1 MNLFRKETF
10 SIRKFK
16 VGIFSTLIATVA
28 FLSSPITH
36 IAQADE
42 INSQPVNDVQ
52 KLQETTSNGQL
63 DNNRELNN
71 NQETLSEVGVSDVS
85 NQANSNND
93 SVNTN
98 NQQTQIET
106 IETTDNTVIQETQSP
121 NNELNTTIES
131 KTPIDNNTTVNHVKP
146 ASEHMSVKPKQQAEG
161 KIQYMNAVIEPATKP
176 KKRQRRDVN
185 NTPTV
190 AGGTGPQNGNGTPQ
204 STNGEYSRD
213 DATIDPNINNTGNNT
228 LNYRFTFEDVGV
240 KPSDNRNNPQ
250 VIVLNSLP
258 GFNLINGGKVGVLN
272 AVLERT
278 QVFHPGD
285 RNNKQAQGTVLALG
299 RVEGNDPNNHGD
311 FNGIEKDV
319 TVNPNSEIIFDFNT
333 MAAGNGKGGTNLV
346 IKDANTD
353 TVIGNGDIQA
363 GDMLRLFKV
372 PDNVSNIKIQL
383 IPNNDIMGNVRR
395 LEKNQDGYR
404 YYDFIDNV
412 GIRSGSHLYISGR
425 NKENNVKN
433 NTNFTVTT
441 QITNNGKSGASMLPG
456 AFEYSMQLP
465 EGIEYVPNSI
475 TTSFPDGNG
484 PNDVMNRL
492 TENYDQGTRTLTF
505 TSNGITSATP
515 TQGEPTSLLAN
526 KTLNVTFNL
535 RVNNVANPKEVT
547 FSDAIKSKTYTQTYL
562 NGEPPQS
569 IVNGVPYQVNIVM
582 NKDDLQAQYNW
593 GVVPSDYTY
602 ASYQEYNRLKQ
613 QAQTILNEDRNHVP
627 LNQQVSQA
635 TTDQLLQQMQHTLIS
650 RVDAARELGQKADD
664 RSDEVD
670 NIKDLTDDENDAYR
684 GQITNLKNE
693 ALNHIDD
700 QTTDDGV
707 TREKEAG
714 INKIEQVNIVPVI
727 KPNARQTINEKA
739 NEQKQKIQQ
748 DRIATQEEKE
758 AANAQVDNHVTTAL
772 NNINQAHTNNAVNEA
787 KNNGVSDINSD
798 VPENTYRANAITAIN
813 RAAAKQ
819 REQIDENHEATQ
831 EERNTALN
839 ELNQASEQAIQN
851 INQGIS
857 NSDVD
862 HAKDR
867 GLDAILDIS
876 PIPVVKQAAR
886 EAIANNAQQ
895 KIADINANHEAT
907 LEEREAAIQ
916 LVNQTVTT
924 ANDNILKANT
934 NNDVDMV
941 KNNALNQ
948 IQAITPATIVKS
960 NAKNELSQKA
970 QEQHNIIFNNNEA
983 TVEEQQ
989 AAQLILD
996 QALNTAIQN
1005 IDNADTNQQVADAKN
1020 NGLHEIGNVQPSTQ
1034 VKTDARNAVT
1044 NKANEAITNINA
1056 TPGATREE
1064 KQEAVGRVNQLLNRA
1079 INDINTV
1086 NTTPMVEEIKN
1097 TALNDIGNVQPNVTK
1112 KQEAIGIL
1120 NNNATAKKQNINQTP
1135 DATTEEKEAAI
1146 TQVNQALNQAIEQVN
1161 QADTNAQVDQAQ
1173 QNGDHNINQIQAHV
1187 VKKPEAI
1194 NDINQQYNNKLAQIN
1209 QTPDATIEEKNVAL
1223 QKLEQIFNQ
1232 ANEAI
1237 NQAQTNQDVED
1248 RRQQAIE
1255 QINMT
1260 LPETLVKNNARK
1272 NIEAE
1277 ANQRDNVIN
1286 SNGESTLEEKDA
1298 AKQLV
1303 SQAKNQALQ
1312 NIDQA
1317 QTNQDVNNAVTNG
1330 NQEIQQIVPET
1341 IVKINARQLLL
1352 NAINNK
1358 KQEALENKEATQ
1370 DEKDA
1375 FINNLNN
1382 ILNDLNQ
1389 QITNDNTNQE
1399 VANTKDNGLEK
1410 INQTV
1415 FKPTVKQNAR
1425 DALHQLVEHQ
1435 QEIINQAKDATDE
1448 EKNNA
1453 LDRLQNANNQL
1464 LADINSSD
1472 TNAQVNQIQSKS
1484 DDIIPNILPYIV
1496 VKENARSMINQT
1508 ADNQDKV
1515 INGVKDATV
1524 EEKDAAINDVNT
1536 VVNKAKNDI
1545 NRFTDD
1551 TEVEN
1556 TKNKAINDIKQILP
1570 STKVKRDARDALNQ
1584 TTETKMNALSLTP
1597 DATNEEINIAKALVE
1612 KLLNQAL
1619 AQINQDKT
1627 TNQVNLTEQ
1636 QGVQSINDVQVNVV
1650 KKNDARAAIT
1660 NAEAIKNQL
1669 FNNNGEAT
1677 TEEKDDAI
1685 QQLKTILQ
1693 NALNALQSDQTNQQV
1708 DQTETQSIEDINN
1721 VKLNIVKKP
1730 EAINEID
1737 QAFTKQ
1743 DQVIKLTNEATTEE
1757 KELALQQLNQAVNQY
1772 TKEVSSAQT
1781 NQNVA
1786 DVLSKA
1792 LKDIE
1797 QIMPNIEVKPAAV
1810 KVLKELSSQI
1820 KTHINDTNEATQEEK
1835 NDAINQLE
1843 EALKNSIDTVDQ
1855 SLTNAEVAKAKIEW
1869 EILIKS
1875 IKPIVK
1881 VKPEANEALT
1891 SIAQRVIQDFD
1902 RITEATQEEKDEA
1915 IAKVHKEL
1923 EIAKILVM
1931 KALTNEEVAQIKLK
1945 EVQLIEHIQ
1954 PVIEV
1959 KPSAKD
1965 DINLVANE
1973 VKDKI
1978 NQLKNVNPKAVKNA
1992 LNRVEDILNEANALI
2007 KDAKTND
2014 EVAQIVKETIEKLKA
2029 IQLPIAEPEVEVT
2042 LEKEIEPVVFCN
2054 TRDNKFF
2061 VEKEVKNTC
2070 NFKEESVQELPNT
2083 GITNYQH
2090 PIVPIMFTFGI
2101 SIFVSSLKRRKK
2113 VS

>member
-670 NIKDLTDDENDAYR
+670 NVKDLTDDENDAYR

-960 NAKNELSQKA
+960 NAKNALNQKA

-1772 TKEVSSAQT
+1772 IKEVSSAQT

-1820 KTHINDTNEATQEEK
+1820 KTHINDTNEATQVEK

>member
-670 NIKDLTDDENDAYR
+670 NVKDLTDDENDAYR

-839 ELNQASEQAIQN
+839 ELNQASEQAIRN

-960 NAKNELSQKA
+960 NAKNALNQKA

>member
-670 NIKDLTDDENDAYR
+670 NVKDLTDDENDAYR

-693 ALNHIDD
+693 ALNHIDV

-960 NAKNELSQKA
+960 NAKNALNQKA

-1772 TKEVSSAQT
+1772 IKEVSSAQT

>member
-28 FLSSPITH
+28 FLSSTH
-36 IAQADE
+36 THLAQADE
-42 INSQPVNDVQ
+42 TNSQPVDDVQ
-52 KLQETTSNGQL
+52 KLQEITSNGQL
-63 DNNRELNN
+63 DNKEELQN
-71 NQETLSEVGVSDVS
+71 NQETISEAGVSDVS
-85 NQANSNND
+85 NQVNPNND

-98 NQQTQIET
+98 NQQTQIDINE
-106 IETTDNTVIQETQSP
+106 NTNSSIIKETQSS
-121 NNELNTTIES
+121 NNESTTMIEGAS
-131 KTPIDNNTTVNHVKP
+131 PIKTDDTVNHVKP
-146 ASEHMSVKPKQQAEG
+146 VSEQMSVKPKQQAEE
-161 KIQYMNAVIEPATKP
+161 KIQNMNAVMEPATKP
-176 KKRQRRDVN
+176 KKRHRRDVS

-190 AGGTGPQNGNGTPQ
+190 AGGTGPQNGTPQ
-204 STNGEYSRD
+204 NTNGEFSID

-240 KPSDNRNNPQ
+240 KPSENRNNPQ

-258 GFNLINGGKVGVLN
+258 GFNLIDGGKVGVLN

-311 FNGIEKDV
+311 FNGIEKEV

-346 IKDANTD
+346 IKDANTN

-441 QITNNGKSGASMLPG
+441 QVTNNGKSGASMLPG

-484 PNDVMNRL
+484 PNDVMNPL

-535 RVNNVANPKEVT
+535 RVNNVANPKQVT

-569 IVNGVPYQVNIVM
+569 TVNGVPYQVNIVM

-613 QAQTILNEDRNHVP
+613 QALTILNEDRNHVP

-635 TTDQLLQQMQHTLIS
+635 TIDNLLHQMQHTLIS

-670 NIKDLTDDENDAYR
+670 TVNDLTDDENDAYR
-684 GQITNLKNE
+684 GQITNLKND

-700 QTTDDGV
+700 QITDDGV

-714 INKIEQVNIVPVI
+714 INKINQVNIVPVI
-727 KPNARQTINEKA
+727 KPNARQAINDKA
-739 NEQKQKIQQ
+739 NEQRQRIQQ
-748 DRIATQEEKE
+748 DPVATKEEKE
-758 AANAQVDNHVTTAL
+758 AANAQVDNHVATAM
-772 NNINQAHTNNAVNEA
+772 NNINQAHTNDAVNDA
-787 KNNGVSDINSD
+787 KNNGINEINSD
-798 VPENTYRANAITAIN
+798 VPANTYRANAIAAIN
-813 RAAAKQ
+813 QAVVKQ
-819 REQIDENHEATQ
+819 REQINQNQEATQ
-831 EERNTALN
+831 EERDNALN

-851 INQGIS
+851 IKQGIS

-862 HAKDR
+862 DAKNK
-867 GLDAILDIS
+867 GIDAILDIA
-876 PIPVVKQAAR
+876 PVTIVKQAAR

-895 KIADINANHEAT
+895 KIADINTNHEAT

-916 LVNQTVTT
+916 LVNQAVTS

-934 NNDVDMV
+934 NNDVDVV

-948 IQAITPATIVKS
+948 IQAITPATIVKT
-960 NAKNELSQKA
+960 NAKNALNQKA
-970 QEQHNIIFNNNEA
+970 QEQHNIIFSNNEA

-996 QALNTAIQN
+996 QTLNTAIKN
-1005 IDNADTNQQVADAKN
+1005 IDNADTNQQVTDAKN
-1020 NGLHEIGNVQPSTQ
+1020 NGLQEIGNVQPSTQ

-1064 KQEAVGRVNQLLNRA
+1064 KQEAVDRVNNLLNRA
-1079 INDINTV
+1079 LNDINTV
-1086 NTTPMVEEIKN
+1086 NTTPMVEAIKN

-1120 NNNATAKKQNINQTP
+1120 NNNAATKKQNINQTP

-1146 TQVNQALNQAIEQVN
+1146 TEVNQALNQAIEQVN

-1173 QNGDHNINQIQAHV
+1173 QNGDHNINQIQTHV
-1187 VKKPEAI
+1187 VKKPDALNI
-1194 NDINQQYNNKLAQIN
+1194 VTQQYNNKLAQIN
-1209 QTPDATIEEKNVAL
+1209 QTPDATIEEKNTAIQQLNQNKQQAL
-1223 QKLEQIFNQ
+1223 
-1232 ANEAI
+1232 EAL
-1237 NQAQTNQDVED
+1237 NRAQTNQE
-1248 RRQQAIE
+1248 
-1255 QINMT
+1255 
-1260 LPETLVKNNARK
+1260 
-1272 NIEAE
+1272 
-1277 ANQRDNVIN
+1277 
-1286 SNGESTLEEKDA
+1286 
-1298 AKQLV
+1298 
-1303 SQAKNQALQ
+1303 
-1312 NIDQA
+1312 
-1317 QTNQDVNNAVTNG
+1317 VNNAVANG

-1341 IVKINARQLLL
+1341 IVKTTARQTLL

-1358 KQEALENKEATQ
+1358 KQEAIDNKEATQ
-1370 DEKDA
+1370 DEKDM

-1382 ILNDLNQ
+1382 ELNDLNK
-1389 QITNDNTNQE
+1389 QITADNTNQE
-1399 VANTKDNGLEK
+1399 VATTKDNGLEN
-1410 INQTV
+1410 INQIV

-1425 DALHQLVEHQ
+1425 DAIQKLVDHQ
-1435 QEIINQAKDATDE
+1435 QDLINQANDATNE
-1448 EKNNA
+1448 EKNSA
-1453 LDRLQNANNQL
+1453 LDRLQNAANQL
-1464 LADINSSD
+1464 LTDINNAT
-1472 TNAQVNQIQSKS
+1472 TNAQVNQIQTKS
-1484 DDIIPNILPYIV
+1484 DALISNILPHIV
-1496 VKENARSMINQT
+1496 VKENARTMINQT
-1508 ADNQDKV
+1508 VGNQDKI
-1515 INGVKDATV
+1515 INGVEDATV
-1524 EEKDAAINDVNT
+1524 EEKDTATNDVNI
-1536 VVNKAKNDI
+1536 VANKAKNDI
-1545 NRFTDD
+1545 NRLTDD

-1556 TKNKAINDIKQILP
+1556 TKNKAINDIEQILP
-1570 STKVKRDARDALNQ
+1570 STKVKTDARDSLNQ
-1584 TTETKMNALSLTP
+1584 TSELKLNDLSLTP
-1597 DATNEEINIAKALVE
+1597 DATNEEINVAKALVE

-1619 AQINQDKT
+1619 TQINQDKT

-1636 QGVQSINDVQVNVV
+1636 QGVKAINDVQVNVV
-1650 KKNDARAAIT
+1650 KKNEARTAIT
-1660 NAEAIKNQL
+1660 NVEDNKSQL
-1669 FNNNGEAT
+1669 FNNNDEAT
-1677 TEEKDDAI
+1677 TEEKDEAI

-1693 NALNALQSDQTNQQV
+1693 NALKALQSDQTNQQV
-1708 DQTETQSIEDINN
+1708 DQTENQSIEDINN

-1730 EAINEID
+1730 AAINAID
-1737 QAFTKQ
+1737 QASTKQ
-1743 DQVIKLTNEATTEE
+1743 DQEINLTNEATTEE
-1757 KELALQQLNQAVNQY
+1757 KEIALQQLKAAVNQY
-1772 TKEVSSAQT
+1772 TNEVSSAHT

-1792 LKDIE
+1792 LKEIE
-1797 QIMPNIEVKPAAV
+1797 QIMPNIEVKPAAIEA
-1810 KVLKELSSQI
+1810 LKQLSSQI
-1820 KTHINDTNEATQEEK
+1820 KTQINETNEATLEEK
-1835 NDAINQLE
+1835 DEAINQLE

-1855 SLTNAEVAKAKIEW
+1855 SLTNAEVAKAKLEW
-1869 EILIKS
+1869 ETLIKS
-1875 IKPIVK
+1875 IKPLIK

-1891 SIAQRVIQDFD
+1891 SIAQQVIQDFE
-1902 RITEATQEEKDEA
+1902 RISEATQEEKDQA

-1923 EIAKILVM
+1923 EIAKILVL
-1931 KALTNEEVAQIKLK
+1931 KALTNEEVAQVKLK

-1959 KPSAKD
+1959 KPTAKD

-1973 VKDKI
+1973 IKEKI
-1978 NQLKNVNPKAVKNA
+1978 NQLKNVNPIAIKNA
-1992 LNRVEDILNEANALI
+1992 LDRIENILNEANMLI
-2007 KDAKTND
+2007 KDAKTNA

-2029 IQLPIAEPEVEVT
+2029 IQLPTEEMQVEKTIEKAKEPVLVCVT
-2042 LEKEIEPVVFCN
+2042 SDNTIVIEKEIKDSCIL
-2054 TRDNKFF
+2054 
-2061 VEKEVKNTC
+2061 
-2070 NFKEESVQELPNT
+2070 KEEATQMLPNS
-2083 GITNYQH
+2083 GVTNYQH

-2101 SIFVSSLKRRKK
+2101 AIFASSLKRRKK
-2113 VS
+2113 DN

>member
-28 FLSSPITH
+28 FWSSTH
-36 IAQADE
+36 THLAQADE
-42 INSQPVNDVQ
+42 TNSQPVDDVQ
-52 KLQETTSNGQL
+52 KLQEITSNGQL
-63 DNNRELNN
+63 DNKEELKN
-71 NQETLSEVGVSDVS
+71 NQETISETGVSDVS
-85 NQANSNND
+85 NQVNPNND

-98 NQQTQIET
+98 NQQTQIDINE
-106 IETTDNTVIQETQSP
+106 NTNSSIIKETQSS
-121 NNELNTTIES
+121 NNESTTMIEGAS
-131 KTPIDNNTTVNHVKP
+131 PIKTDDTVNHVKP
-146 ASEHMSVKPKQQAEG
+146 VSEQMSVKPKQQAEE
-161 KIQYMNAVIEPATKP
+161 KIQNMNAVMEPATKP
-176 KKRQRRDVN
+176 KKRHRRDVS

-190 AGGTGPQNGNGTPQ
+190 AGGTGPQNGTPQ
-204 STNGEYSRD
+204 NTNGEFSID
-213 DATIDPNINNTGNNT
+213 DATIDPNINNIGNNT

-240 KPSDNRNNPQ
+240 KPSENRNNPQ

-258 GFNLINGGKVGVLN
+258 GFNLIDGGKVGVLN

-311 FNGIEKDV
+311 FNGIEKEV

-346 IKDANTD
+346 IKDANTN

-441 QITNNGKSGASMLPG
+441 QVTNNGKSGASMLPG

-484 PNDVMNRL
+484 PNDVMNPL

-535 RVNNVANPKEVT
+535 RVKNVANPKQVT

-569 IVNGVPYQVNIVM
+569 TVNGVPYQVNIVM

-613 QAQTILNEDRNHVP
+613 QALTILNEDRNHVP

-635 TTDQLLQQMQHTLIS
+635 TIDNLLHQMQHTLIS

-670 NIKDLTDDENDAYR
+670 TVNDLTDDENDAYR
-684 GQITNLKNE
+684 GQITNLKND

-714 INKIEQVNIVPVI
+714 INKINQVNIVPVI
-727 KPNARQTINEKA
+727 KPNARQAINDKA
-739 NEQKQKIQQ
+739 NEQRQRIQQ
-748 DRIATQEEKE
+748 DPVATKEEKE
-758 AANAQVDNHVTTAL
+758 AANAQVDNHVATAM
-772 NNINQAHTNNAVNEA
+772 NNINQAHTNDAVNDA
-787 KNNGVSDINSD
+787 KNNGMNEINSD
-798 VPENTYRANAITAIN
+798 VPANTYRANAIAAIN
-813 RAAAKQ
+813 QAVVKQ
-819 REQIDENHEATQ
+819 REQINQNQEATQ
-831 EERNTALN
+831 EERDNALN

-851 INQGIS
+851 IKQGIS

-862 HAKDR
+862 DAKNK
-867 GLDAILDIS
+867 GIDAILDIA
-876 PIPVVKQAAR
+876 PVTIVKQAAR

-895 KIADINANHEAT
+895 KIADINTNHEAT

-916 LVNQTVTT
+916 LVNQAVTS

-934 NNDVDMV
+934 NNDVDVV

-948 IQAITPATIVKS
+948 IQAITPATIVKT
-960 NAKNELSQKA
+960 NAKNALNQKA
-970 QEQHNIIFNNNEA
+970 QEQHNIIFSNNEA

-996 QALNTAIQN
+996 QALNTAIKN
-1005 IDNADTNQQVADAKN
+1005 IDNADTNQQVTDAKN
-1020 NGLHEIGNVQPSTQ
+1020 NGLQEIGNVQPSTQ

-1064 KQEAVGRVNQLLNRA
+1064 KQEAVDRVNNLLNRA
-1079 INDINTV
+1079 LNDINTV
-1086 NTTPMVEEIKN
+1086 NTTPMVEAIKN

-1120 NNNATAKKQNINQTP
+1120 NNNAATKKQNINQTP

-1146 TQVNQALNQAIEQVN
+1146 TEVNQALNQAIEQVN

-1173 QNGDHNINQIQAHV
+1173 QNGDHNINQIQTHV
-1187 VKKPEAI
+1187 VKKPEALNI
-1194 NDINQQYNNKLAQIN
+1194 VTQQYNNKLAQIN
-1209 QTPDATIEEKNVAL
+1209 QTPDATIEEKNTAIQQLNQNKQQALEALNQAQTNQEVDQVKDQAIQNIDAIQVNVVTKPDARQALIDAKTDQERVINSTQDATVEEKNAAL

-1232 ANEAI
+1232 ANASI
-1237 NQAQTNQDVED
+1237 NQAQTNQKVED
-1248 RRQQAIE
+1248 VRQQAID
-1255 QINMT
+1255 QINTT
-1260 LPETLVKNNARK
+1260 LPETIVKNNARN
-1272 NIEAE
+1272 NIETE
-1277 ANQRDNVIN
+1277 AKQRDNVIDN
-1286 SNGESTLEEKDA
+1286 NVESTVEEKDA

-1303 SQAKNQALQ
+1303 DQAKNQALQ
-1312 NIDQA
+1312 NIAQA
-1317 QTNQDVNNAVTNG
+1317 QTNQEVNNAVANG

-1341 IVKINARQLLL
+1341 IVKTTARQTLL

-1358 KQEALENKEATQ
+1358 KQEAIDNKEATQ
-1370 DEKDA
+1370 DEKDM

-1382 ILNDLNQ
+1382 ELNDLNK
-1389 QITNDNTNQE
+1389 QITADNTNQE
-1399 VANTKDNGLEK
+1399 VATTKDNGLEN
-1410 INQTV
+1410 INQIV

-1425 DALHQLVEHQ
+1425 DAIQKLVDHQ
-1435 QEIINQAKDATDE
+1435 QDLINQANDATNE
-1448 EKNNA
+1448 EKNSA
-1453 LDRLQNANNQL
+1453 LDRLQNAANQL
-1464 LADINSSD
+1464 LTDINNAT
-1472 TNAQVNQIQSKS
+1472 TNAQVNQIQTKS
-1484 DDIIPNILPYIV
+1484 DALIPNILPHIV
-1496 VKENARSMINQT
+1496 VKENARTMINQT
-1508 ADNQDKV
+1508 VGNQDKI
-1515 INGVKDATV
+1515 INGVEDATV
-1524 EEKDAAINDVNT
+1524 EEKDTATNDVNI
-1536 VVNKAKNDI
+1536 VANKAKNDI
-1545 NRFTDD
+1545 NRLTDD

-1556 TKNKAINDIKQILP
+1556 TKNKAINDIEQILP
-1570 STKVKRDARDALNQ
+1570 STKVKTDARDSLNQ
-1584 TTETKMNALSLTP
+1584 TSELKLNDLSLTP
-1597 DATNEEINIAKALVE
+1597 DATNEEINVAKALVE

-1619 AQINQDKT
+1619 TQINQDKT

-1636 QGVQSINDVQVNVV
+1636 QGVKAINDVQVNVV
-1650 KKNDARAAIT
+1650 KKNEARTAIT
-1660 NAEAIKNQL
+1660 NVEDNKSQL
-1669 FNNNGEAT
+1669 FNNN
-1677 TEEKDDAI
+1677 D
-1685 QQLKTILQ
+1685 
-1693 NALNALQSDQTNQQV
+1693 
-1708 DQTETQSIEDINN
+1708 
-1721 VKLNIVKKP
+1721 
-1730 EAINEID
+1730 
-1737 QAFTKQ
+1737 
-1743 DQVIKLTNEATTEE
+1743 EATTEE
-1757 KELALQQLNQAVNQY
+1757 KEIALQQLKAAVNQY
-1772 TKEVSSAQT
+1772 TNEVSSAHT

-1792 LKDIE
+1792 LKEIE
-1797 QIMPNIEVKPAAV
+1797 QIMPNIEVKPAAIEA
-1810 KVLKELSSQI
+1810 LKQLSSQI
-1820 KTHINDTNEATQEEK
+1820 KTQINETNEATLEEK
-1835 NDAINQLE
+1835 DEAINQLE

-1855 SLTNAEVAKAKIEW
+1855 SLTNAEVAKAKLEW
-1869 EILIKS
+1869 ETLIKS
-1875 IKPIVK
+1875 IKPLIK

-1891 SIAQRVIQDFD
+1891 SIAQQVIQDFE
-1902 RITEATQEEKDEA
+1902 RISEATQEEKDQA

-1923 EIAKILVM
+1923 EIAKILVL
-1931 KALTNEEVAQIKLK
+1931 KALTNEEVAQVKLK

-1959 KPSAKD
+1959 KPTAKD

-1973 VKDKI
+1973 IKEKI
-1978 NQLKNVNPKAVKNA
+1978 NQLKNVNPIAIKNA
-1992 LNRVEDILNEANALI
+1992 LDRIENILNEANMLI
-2007 KDAKTND
+2007 KDAKTNA

-2029 IQLPIAEPEVEVT
+2029 IQLPTEEMQVEKTIEKEKEPVLVCVT
-2042 LEKEIEPVVFCN
+2042 SDNTIVIEKEIKDSCIL
-2054 TRDNKFF
+2054 
-2061 VEKEVKNTC
+2061 
-2070 NFKEESVQELPNT
+2070 KEEATQMLPNS
-2083 GITNYQH
+2083 GVTNYQH

-2101 SIFVSSLKRRKK
+2101 AIFASSLKRRKK
-2113 VS
+2113 DN